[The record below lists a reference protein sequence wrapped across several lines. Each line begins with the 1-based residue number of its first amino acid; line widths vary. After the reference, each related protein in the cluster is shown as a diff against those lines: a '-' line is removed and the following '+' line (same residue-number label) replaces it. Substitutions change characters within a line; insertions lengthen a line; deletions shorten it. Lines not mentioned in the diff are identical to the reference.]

1 MGGPN
6 TPKLFSLFTLMVIC
20 FFVGNL
26 YQISADSKIDGDLIF
41 DSNDK
46 HPRLLRHLYK
56 EDVESKPPVEEHWL
70 TSTVNRLRRSI
81 NSVFSKDT
89 HNEKLD
95 HHHHHVEKKSNH
107 HRTKFNAFKK
117 PKFGR
122 KHREAD
128 DGDKD
133 YDDGQSQYQVY
144 YESGNAQEGQ
154 FENEG
159 QGQIEQDEDESEG
172 QFENDLTL
180 GNNDNYAD
188 NDGFAPLKIGEAT
201 EDSNYENGNDNGD
214 DNYYNNGEVDTGP
227 TDDEDI
233 GEISGDRDSD
243 YGSGDID
250 DRDYDNVPS
259 TTTYSVDQG
268 HPRIYR
274 VAFTI
279 QEPYQNEYQDRNS
292 QQFKTLE
299 QRIKR
304 SLENV
309 LQGIPGE
316 LFISVISLEKS
327 QDLFKI
333 RVTIDIDFEGNAGS
347 DDIKRAIFEPIHTN
361 HRLGDLTTT
370 NPEDLRFIEFGAEG
384 PHCSEDELKC
394 GSGQCVANSLRCNG
408 VNDCNDGSDEE
419 GCVYEPPKTEPPVT
433 ESTTPYQPNEVF
445 VTTTTTQV
453 PVTEPVTT
461 APTTTTTTEK
471 PSTTTT
477 TTEATTP
484 YEPPE
489 LQTTTT
495 TTAPTTTIKLPDEP
509 ELPFI
514 DSGSGAGECRADDS
528 VRCSDGSRVICA
540 DQVCDGIED
549 CDNGADEDNCGS
561 AECRQGEFKCD
572 VYRCIPISQ
581 HCDGKAD
588 CTDGTDEHNCQKECN
603 DQEFACDDQ
612 CLSLDRRCDGIRDCM
627 DNTDETNCPEQQCLP
642 PYFYCGRGDI
652 CIPDYLVCDGR
663 SDCKNNAD
671 ESNCT
676 SAGDRC
682 RADQFRCGNGQCIPK
697 SLVCDRKYNCEDLS
711 DERNCPCLKDDFR
724 CENGFCI
731 PHAQRCD
738 GIHQCQDRS
747 DEVGCNETHCEPHQ
761 FRCNDG
767 SCIDQIFR
775 CNLKH
780 ECPDGSDEIGCNQC
794 LRDQFRCSDGT
805 CLNFDKICDTV
816 SDCLHSEDE
825 EQCGHC
831 KSDEF
836 LCANGQC
843 IDSKLRCNKVYDCSD
858 QSDEANCNGSCTQ
871 GYIQCKEGN
880 CIEDYKRCNGYVDC
894 EETGSDEENCAIDTT
909 SPTITTT
916 TLSSVRV
923 CQPDEV
929 LCADGTCIFGKK
941 CDRTIDCKDRSDE
954 MGCTGFC
961 DITEFQCGN
970 GYCIS
975 DKLRCD
981 GLKDCLDNS
990 DEENCVNTCPNG
1002 QFRCENGICLDSKRR
1017 CDGYPDCPEGSD
1029 EEGCSG
1035 AQNKTSSCDSNQ
1047 FDCGDHCI
1055 PITFRCD
1062 TYPDCVDGSDEEGCG
1077 NCRESEFQCS
1087 DHTCIPKSLQC
1098 DGNSDCADNSDETD
1112 CAEPTSPPRCNSRQ
1126 YQCNDGSCIDD
1137 FRQCDGNADC
1147 PDNSDESDCSIC
1159 PSNQFQC
1166 NNNFDCIPMNL
1177 RCNGKNDC
1185 NDGSDEYNCPTERPT
1200 SPPDT
1205 TPRGLNCPYG
1215 MQPCK
1220 SGDNCAKYC
1229 DGRVECYDMSDETDC
1244 SFNPQE
1250 LDLRTYPNGTEERE
1264 HMYKTGQEVVLTCRD
1279 EGPLRA
1285 KVQWTRANGAP
1296 LPPGSTDINGRL
1308 TIPNIQLE
1316 HAGTYLCVAVGFP
1329 ADISRTR
1336 VAVPLTVLRRPPR
1349 PTLPPSGCSSTLE
1362 ATCSN
1367 GDCIPKS
1374 KIRDGRFDCTDG
1386 SDEDGYRP
1394 EGCEPNEF
1402 KCRNGKC
1409 IYKAWTCD
1417 SDDDCGD
1424 NTDEENCGTNPPG
1437 SVCQYHQFSCH
1448 SNNQCIPKTY
1458 HCDGQSDC
1466 VDGSDEVGCGKPV
1479 ISKPPPPMVNLNV
1492 GDIFQISCTAIGIP
1506 TPEIVWRRNWK
1517 HVPSKCRMTSSN
1529 GVGTLICENIQIEDQ
1544 GAYTCEG
1551 LNIKGAILAV
1561 PDTILVVKQDNP
1573 CRQGYFNAQ
1582 ARSEGEC
1589 ISCFCFGHTSI
1600 CRSADLFTFQ
1610 FQPPFDALKYVGARV
1625 DPSGSVDIRDEPIYT
1640 AGEPQLSPYG
1650 PQGVLATVPE
1660 GSQLNQLNVIP
1671 YFAMPENYR
1680 GNQLKSYGGYLTY
1693 WIRHSN
1699 RGTPLQGPNVIITG
1713 NGYTLL
1719 HVSTH
1724 SPAPNSDERM
1734 RVRFF
1739 EGEWVER
1746 SPNSREKIATRE
1758 EIMMALENVENI
1770 LIKLQYNEGTLN
1782 TTLNNVEM
1790 DSAGLSNVGLG
1801 PANYV
1806 EECSCPVGY
1815 SGTSCEKCSAGY
1827 IRQSNGPW
1835 LGLCTKE
1842 PVKCPPGMYNDG
1854 RECQICPCPHTT
1866 PGNQFGRSC
1875 QLAPN
1880 GEVICN
1886 CPPEYVGNRCEKCAP
1901 GYQGNP
1907 LVSGDYCK
1915 PIPSPAPYC
1924 DVAGSLDSR
1933 PDQYGRCRCK
1943 NLVDGPT
1950 CNQCK
1955 AKSFHLSSS
1964 NQFGCVSCFCM
1975 GITSQCSSSN
1985 WYRSQVST
1993 IFVSSRQNFAL
2004 VDNFNRE
2011 TPITEGIILDSR
2023 DRQIS
2028 YSGFRT
2034 SDVYYWSLP
2043 SRYQGNKLTSYGG
2056 YLRYSLRHKSIPGGQ
2071 SSRNNAADVELVS
2084 KNKINLLYYNRN
2096 QTQQNPN
2103 GAQTF
2108 AVPILEQYWQR
2119 IDGQIAD
2126 RAHLL
2131 MVLADLEAIYI
2142 KATYF
2147 TNTQESSLISVSLD
2161 IATEQNTGSN
2171 QRAVE
2176 VEQCHC
2182 REGYTGLSCEN
2193 CDVGYTRTPSG
2204 LYLGL
2209 CEACD
2214 CNGYSNECDPDTGI
2228 CLNCKDGT
2236 TGDYCDECLPG
2247 YTGDPS
2253 NGVPCRYRGTPPP
2266 CYCDP
2271 RGSLSSECRDG
2282 RCSCKVNVEGN
2293 NCDRCRI
2300 GSFGLNASSIDG
2312 CEFCFC
2318 SGISSECIESN
2329 LYREQIPYQITAGN
2343 HGFTIT
2349 DQFLRHRITENFD
2362 INEYMNEISH
2372 GFLPSNRETMYWSLP
2387 ATFTGNQ
2394 IKSYGGNLEYSQ
2406 RYTQRPQ
2413 AKYIPDKDVI
2423 IIGNGITI
2431 FWSHPTEQRQDIVN
2445 PVSVKLHPTA
2455 NWFRLDRN
2463 QGSRP
2468 ASREDILTTLAKI
2481 DAILIRA
2488 TQSSDT
2494 GTAYLSDITL
2504 DTAVEQNTGNAR
2516 ASSVEVC
2523 RCPQGYEGTS
2533 CESCDAGY
2541 YKDRTFDE
2549 SRPLGSCTKCPC
2561 NNNEESCELG
2571 PDYRVICQ
2579 CKPEY
2584 TGRNCEFEV
2593 GFVTTTEYPD
2603 VPTTTMSNRVTI
2615 DVTIEDT
2622 NIGIYEIGS
2631 TVRYNCSARSLL
2643 SARPVR
2649 INWRKADGDLPS
2661 RAIDEG
2667 NGILVITDLKA
2678 SDSGR
2683 YVCEAS
2689 DGYTIVTSSVDLNVG
2704 VPREQKPRVAISQPY
2719 VDVNEG
2725 LPVEIQC
2732 VGTGVPT
2739 PDVSIVR
2746 ADGQQLSPGQRFE
2759 NGVFR
2764 IYQSRLSDSGD
2775 YNCIAS
2781 NRVGTDYARFTV
2793 TVHEVQDRIVQV
2805 DISPSSFS
2813 GAPGDTVMLRCSGTP
2828 FGQII
2833 KWSKQGGDLPY
2844 NSVEERG
2851 NLIIRNAAPED
2862 SGVYICT
2869 VTATTGT
2876 RGFNRATVTITG
2888 SQEGRFPTAAVSV
2901 DKITLNQG
2909 ASSEIQCN
2917 ATGVPPPSVQWTR
2930 LGGELGRNAK
2940 QYGSTLRITN
2950 AEVEDRGVYVCVS
2963 TNVNGLAQATVV
2975 VEVIRLEAP
2984 RLEIYPS
2991 ISQTVIAGNSAVLQC
3006 RAVAGIPTPEVF
3018 WSRENNLPLSSNVEE
3033 MAGGALRF
3041 TQITLSEQGEYICTA
3056 NNEAGSSTA
3065 TAQIIVHIP
3074 PDVIVTPRQEVITRG
3089 IGDQLRLECEGTGLP
3104 LPAVSWI
3111 KQDEYSSSRSYGI
3124 QPQALTNKAY
3134 QEFTRLTKE
3143 DEGVYLCKAESS
3155 AGLASRRVQLVVD
3168 ALPSRGDITG
3178 RPSTG
3183 EDATSSGNGDWRD
3196 NEPSRPHFTTTYRP
3210 PYPTHDQEFTVALGG
3225 RAELECR
3232 IGNAEGSSLDIRWS
3246 RTDGN
3251 PLPSRSI
3258 QRNGVLYIDNVE
3270 QEAQGEYRCSGY
3282 DSSGRAIFS
3291 VNPYLT
3297 VIFPPRITLVPQR
3310 QVVHP
3315 GEHAYINCSAS
3326 GDQPIE
3332 ISWSPMGRDMPN
3344 SVYTRDG
3351 YIRFNN
3357 IQLQD
3362 AGRYLCTA
3370 INRAG
3375 KAEAVAD
3382 VIVEENV
3389 SRPAIKAEQKQQQAP
3404 IGTNVSLR
3412 CRVTNPNFAN
3422 TVRWFRAGPQL
3433 PYGAREDGELL
3444 YLRNVRQEDQ
3454 GRYYCEIQTKN
3465 GTISDYVDLI
3475 LTGPAPPTR
3484 PQEPQ
3489 YTITF
3494 NPPEAEHYVGED
3506 IEVYCQSSERGA
3518 ITMWSKISGPLSD
3531 NVISVNTVL
3540 RIANLSP
3547 QNQGV
3552 YRCEATGRLS
3562 TYYKDYNLVVIDDQ
3576 FKDQPPLQTKEAARG
3591 STVQLD
3597 CKANFDAT
3605 EYVWTKQ
3612 GGELPRDVN
3621 EFSKTIQLNDVDSSD
3636 AGVYTCT
3643 ASNSEQSMDIPVIL
3657 VVTDIV
3663 PYFTQAPNSYITIP
3677 TLSDSYMQFVFE
3689 ISFKPQQDTGLILYN
3704 GEKGNDRSGDYIALS
3719 LVGGIPEF
3727 KFNLGAGTTI
3737 VRAERPITI
3746 GDWHTIKI
3754 SRNRRKVTMYID
3766 GDGPIVGVAEG
3777 KYTGLDLTEP
3787 MFLGGVPNV
3796 NGISREVLG
3805 YEQYHGFVGCIS
3817 RLKIGHSHLDILREA
3832 LNKTGI
3838 TTCESCSESKCQNQ
3852 GVCQE
3857 ALSKEGYM
3865 CICSSGY
3872 SGPTCSKLKGEAC
3885 SPHACG
3891 IGRCIDTDNS
3901 FECQCPLGRAGRRC
3915 QREITVIEPAF
3926 QNDAYIAYPTPKPA
3940 RKLKLTL
3947 KIKPNTLEDGIL
3959 LYCSES
3965 EEGYGNFISLAI
3977 KDRHL
3982 EFRFDAGNGA
3992 TVIRDETDLK
4002 PGEWHVLTATRSL
4015 GEGRLMIDG
4024 QAPAIGRSTGNYK
4037 TINLQTPLFVGG
4049 YDKHHIKIND
4059 GVQVYSGF
4067 NGCIGDINLSGIDVN
4082 LIQNIT
4088 DSANVRDC
4096 NAEEDIDNNI
4106 SDSNTERPFRHV
4118 SCSNNPCQN
4127 NGQCYPLSPT
4137 TYQCACAAGF
4147 TGQNCQTAEN
4157 VCEPN
4162 PCQNQGTCIL
4172 KNTHYECDCTLGFT
4186 GRNCDQVTEIRND
4199 AHFDG
4204 NGYLEFN
4211 RDLLAHRDG
4220 EQEVIALELST
4231 NQSNGLIF
4239 WHGQTPSSSGY
4250 GNNYIALSIANGF
4263 LEYSFDLGDGPA
4275 IVINNKRRVD
4285 DGNRHS
4291 VILKRD
4297 GKRGSIE
4304 IDNSWTQEGDAPGT
4318 STSLNVEGNI
4328 YIGGTPNI
4336 SRMTGNKFSQG
4347 FNGCIHGF
4355 ELQNTQRLDL
4365 GIKAINGL
4373 NVRPCSSFSGR
4384 DIWLNDLVN

>member
-676 SAGDRC
+676 SAG
-682 RADQFRCGNGQCIPK
+682 G
-697 SLVCDRKYNCEDLS
+697 
-711 DERNCPCLKDDFR
+711 
-724 CENGFCI
+724 
-731 PHAQRCD
+731 
-738 GIHQCQDRS
+738 
-747 DEVGCNETHCEPHQ
+747 
-761 FRCNDG
+761 
-767 SCIDQIFR
+767 
-775 CNLKH
+775 
-780 ECPDGSDEIGCNQC
+780 
-794 LRDQFRCSDGT
+794 
-805 CLNFDKICDTV
+805 
-816 SDCLHSEDE
+816 
-825 EQCGHC
+825 
-831 KSDEF
+831 
-836 LCANGQC
+836 
-843 IDSKLRCNKVYDCSD
+843 
-858 QSDEANCNGSCTQ
+858 
-871 GYIQCKEGN
+871 
-880 CIEDYKRCNGYVDC
+880 
-894 EETGSDEENCAIDTT
+894 
-909 SPTITTT
+909 
-916 TLSSVRV
+916 
-923 CQPDEV
+923 
-929 LCADGTCIFGKK
+929 
-941 CDRTIDCKDRSDE
+941 
-954 MGCTGFC
+954 
-961 DITEFQCGN
+961 
-970 GYCIS
+970 
-975 DKLRCD
+975 
-981 GLKDCLDNS
+981 
-990 DEENCVNTCPNG
+990 
-1002 QFRCENGICLDSKRR
+1002 
-1017 CDGYPDCPEGSD
+1017 
-1029 EEGCSG
+1029 
-1035 AQNKTSSCDSNQ
+1035 CDSNQ

-3475 LTGPAPPTR
+3475 LTARRWNCQEGYWSCKNKICIPEYLCCDGKDDCGDYSDEMDCSNRKRRGPAPPTR

>member
-676 SAGDRC
+676 SAG
-682 RADQFRCGNGQCIPK
+682 
-697 SLVCDRKYNCEDLS
+697 
-711 DERNCPCLKDDFR
+711 
-724 CENGFCI
+724 
-731 PHAQRCD
+731 
-738 GIHQCQDRS
+738 
-747 DEVGCNETHCEPHQ
+747 
-761 FRCNDG
+761 
-767 SCIDQIFR
+767 
-775 CNLKH
+775 
-780 ECPDGSDEIGCNQC
+780 
-794 LRDQFRCSDGT
+794 
-805 CLNFDKICDTV
+805 
-816 SDCLHSEDE
+816 
-825 EQCGHC
+825 
-831 KSDEF
+831 
-836 LCANGQC
+836 
-843 IDSKLRCNKVYDCSD
+843 
-858 QSDEANCNGSCTQ
+858 
-871 GYIQCKEGN
+871 
-880 CIEDYKRCNGYVDC
+880 
-894 EETGSDEENCAIDTT
+894 
-909 SPTITTT
+909 
-916 TLSSVRV
+916 
-923 CQPDEV
+923 
-929 LCADGTCIFGKK
+929 
-941 CDRTIDCKDRSDE
+941 
-954 MGCTGFC
+954 
-961 DITEFQCGN
+961 
-970 GYCIS
+970 
-975 DKLRCD
+975 
-981 GLKDCLDNS
+981 
-990 DEENCVNTCPNG
+990 
-1002 QFRCENGICLDSKRR
+1002 
-1017 CDGYPDCPEGSD
+1017 
-1029 EEGCSG
+1029 
-1035 AQNKTSSCDSNQ
+1035 
-1047 FDCGDHCI
+1047 
-1055 PITFRCD
+1055 
-1062 TYPDCVDGSDEEGCG
+1062 G

-3475 LTGPAPPTR
+3475 LTARRWNCQEGYWSCKNKICIPEYLCCDGKDDCGDYSDEMDCSNRKRRGPAPPTR